1 MIRTHIYSLSVVLVA
16 QSCLTLCD
24 RMDCSLPGFSV
35 RGVLQ
40 ARILEW
46 VTISF
51 SRGFSWC
58 RDWTHIYSLSNFQ
71 IYTTGLLTTV
81 TMLYITS
88 SELIFPLNSKWWTMR
103 TSDYKF
109 FFLNTIPRNQTFSTL
124 LTALIQSNKHLLIL
138 MLSHVQLVPTPWT
151 VACQAPL
158 SMGFSRQ
165 EYWSG
170 LPFLP
175 SEDLPDPG
183 IEPMSPALQVD
194 LPLSHLERPTITYLK
209 QKVAW
214 QNWKKKNAFIESLC
228 CKLYRLFSGKGMC
241 KKCYTILLEWGKRIY
256 SMR

>member
-1 MIRTHIYSLSVVLVA
+1 
-16 QSCLTLCD
+16 
-24 RMDCSLPGFSV
+24 
-35 RGVLQ
+35 
-40 ARILEW
+40 
-46 VTISF
+46 
-51 SRGFSWC
+51 
-58 RDWTHIYSLSNFQ
+58 
-71 IYTTGLLTTV
+71 
-81 TMLYITS
+81 MLYITS

-183 IEPMSPALQVD
+183 IEPRSPALQAD
-194 LPLSHLERPTITYLK
+194 SLLTELQGKPNILSIFVY
-209 QKVAW
+209 VS
-214 QNWKKKNAFIESLC
+214 N
-228 CKLYRLFSGKGMC
+228 FS
-241 KKCYTILLEWGKRIY
+241 
-256 SMR
+256 